1 MQGNES
7 NVTNA
12 HMCLIQA
19 DKFLQ
24 AHQWSEANKKY
35 VEASKIFQAAV
46 LATDDPQAK
55 RSFEA
60 MVVHCTEKAQLIQ
73 SYLMSNSI
81 DLSDT
86 ANFSDE
92 DPIARDE
99 DSQIYLDDYY
109 NQSNV
114 FQQRIVFG
122 GSTIEEEV
130 IDLYLRP
137 LEDADKARNSG
148 TGKTEEK
155 NSNWWGVGN
164 IFRNLLRSPS
174 GTNKNEQKNTNEQ
187 LSNDSTLDT
196 SFYVMADEAR
206 KRMLKHGKNTPPSTT
221 PAENTQKSNNNT
233 PMRKSNDSIS
243 IPDEKKTKQDLLDEL
258 KKLRKT
264 VQILSQQNAIL
275 LSSTTTPVMHGLIH
289 ENTQLRRSII
299 MMHHRSKKPKA
310 EGDAQNLSMIQE
322 AKGAPQTAPVTPV
335 KIQITS
341 TEKKP
346 HLTVHNANTN
356 VHSQSNDAKIK
367 ELEEKLASMT
377 NEIKEKDDELLKYKK
392 RWKVLKTSAKQR
404 QKSAEHNGSNFSLTN
419 ESFKRA
425 SNEL

>member
-1 MQGNES
+1 
-7 NVTNA
+7 
-12 HMCLIQA
+12 
-19 DKFLQ
+19 
-24 AHQWSEANKKY
+24 
-35 VEASKIFQAAV
+35 
-46 LATDDPQAK
+46 
-55 RSFEA
+55 

-187 LSNDSTLDT
+187 LSSKAIVINYAIHLCNIFLDDSTLDT

-275 LSSTTTPVMHGLIH
+275 LSVS
-289 ENTQLRRSII
+289 
-299 MMHHRSKKPKA
+299 PK
-310 EGDAQNLSMIQE
+310 L
-322 AKGAPQTAPVTPV
+322 
-335 KIQITS
+335 
-341 TEKKP
+341 
-346 HLTVHNANTN
+346 
-356 VHSQSNDAKIK
+356 
-367 ELEEKLASMT
+367 
-377 NEIKEKDDELLKYKK
+377 
-392 RWKVLKTSAKQR
+392 
-404 QKSAEHNGSNFSLTN
+404 
-419 ESFKRA
+419 
-425 SNEL
+425 